1 MYAVKGNKE
10 YKIDEVE
17 KNAYLSNG
25 YSIYSDELELVEA
38 PGDSVSEVEKLKAE
52 NKKLKAENT
61 KLKNKLKGTQGQS
74 EDNQESEGQ

>member
-1 MYAVKGNKE
+1 MYAEKGNRE

-17 KNAYLSNG
+17 KDAYLSNG

-38 PGDSVSEVEKLKAE
+38 PGDCTSEVEKLKAE

-61 KLKNKLKGTQGQS
+61 NLT
-74 EDNQESEGQ
+74 

>member
-1 MYAVKGNKE
+1 MYAVKGNRE

-17 KNAYLSNG
+17 KDTYIANG

-52 NKKLKAENT
+52 NKKLK
-61 KLKNKLKGTQGQS
+61 NKLKGTPGQS

>member
-1 MYAVKGNKE
+1 MYAVKGNRE

-17 KNAYLSNG
+17 KDTYLSNG
-25 YSIYSDELELVEA
+25 YSIYSDELELMEA
-38 PGDSVSEVEKLKAE
+38 PGDCTSEVEKLKAE

-61 KLKNKLKGTQGQS
+61 KLKNKLKNVHGQS

>member
-1 MYAVKGNKE
+1 MYAVKGNRE

-17 KNAYLSNG
+17 KEAYLSNG

-38 PGDSVSEVEKLKAE
+38 PGDCTSEVEKLKAE

-61 KLKNKLKGTQGQS
+61 KLMNKLKGTHGQS

>member
-1 MYAVKGNKE
+1 MYAVKGNRE

-17 KNAYLSNG
+17 KDTYISNG

-38 PGDSVSEVEKLKAE
+38 PGDNVSEVE
-52 NKKLKAENT
+52 KLKAENT

>member
-1 MYAVKGNKE
+1 M
-10 YKIDEVE
+10 
-17 KNAYLSNG
+17 
-25 YSIYSDELELVEA
+25 EA
-38 PGDSVSEVEKLKAE
+38 PGDCTSEVEKLKAE